1 MTGQQRRRL
10 TSCDLLFSN
19 VTNQMVEMTVAY
31 SQKLLKSL
39 KMLNKEI
46 PVEENELNLNMERE
60 SL

>member
-1 MTGQQRRRL
+1 MAGQQRRRL
-10 TSCDLLFSN
+10 RSCDLLFSN

-46 PVEENELNLNMERE
+46 PVEENELNLNVERE